1 MQKVPDWGLQVT
13 SAAVA
18 AAELAAA
25 AADVDGVESELGQFE
40 ARKCHQI
47 QG

>member
-1 MQKVPDWGLQVT
+1 MT
-13 SAAVA
+13 SAAAAVA
-18 AAELAAA
+18 AVELAAA
-25 AADVDGVESELGQFE
+25 AADVGGVESELGQFE